1 MTTLDL
7 NTNSVF
13 LTLET
18 CTEAVTFGNSQR
30 IVQSPPKVRVLAKKK
45 KILVIDNYDS
55 FVYNIAQLLGEMD
68 VKPVVIRNDK
78 VTLEQIKKMKPDG
91 IVISP
96 GPGHP
101 ADRKYFGVC
110 TDVIQKLGPKTPILG
125 VCLGHQGIV
134 HAFGGKV
141 VNARK
146 VRHGKTS
153 IIKYKKDKDSL
164 FADVN
169 NPFRATR
176 YHSLVADKNTMP
188 DCLEVTAHAADDGEI
203 MGIKHKE
210 YPIEGVQFHP
220 ESILTGEGRKIL
232 ANFML
237 LVKND

>member
-1 MTTLDL
+1 M
-7 NTNSVF
+7 
-13 LTLET
+13 
-18 CTEAVTFGNSQR
+18 AR
-30 IVQSPPKVRVLAKKK
+30 KK

-68 VKPVVIRNDK
+68 TEPTVVRNDK
-78 VTLEQIKKMKPDG
+78 ITLAQIKKMKPDG

-101 ADRKYFGVC
+101 ADKKYFGVC
-110 TDVIQKLGPKTPILG
+110 TDVIRELGPKTPILG

-141 VNARK
+141 INAKK

-153 IIKYKKDKDSL
+153 VIEYENNKDRL
-164 FADVN
+164 FEAVS

-176 YHSLVADKNTMP
+176 YHSLVADKGAIP
-188 DCLEVTAHAADDGEI
+188 ECLEVTARATDDGEI
-203 MGIKHKE
+203 MGVRHKE

-232 ANFML
+232 NNFL
-237 LVKND
+237 SLVKK